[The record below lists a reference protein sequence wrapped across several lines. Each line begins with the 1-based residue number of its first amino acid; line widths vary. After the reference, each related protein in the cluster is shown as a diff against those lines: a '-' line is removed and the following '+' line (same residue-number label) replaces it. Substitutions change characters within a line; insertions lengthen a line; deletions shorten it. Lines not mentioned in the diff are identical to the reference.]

1 MSTAGNHRV
10 YDNRVKPQLKQVPT
24 GFGLNVPTSMQ
35 NKYALY
41 NFRGMYGNLLDDI
54 YDNYYDMPNN
64 PLMGGDVAQTITISK
79 LIEFFQQYYPKIAYS
94 AREFI
99 YLKHFEKIEL
109 NQLITLRRF
118 AQPINDNIF
127 DLVVRDSKGQT
138 GSDSHIAGVTA
149 CTYFGE
155 STENKLEDLLKFTFG
170 LKWKELKSQ
179 LETVESTD
187 GGMTSQP
194 WYDKIGGNDKIG
206 GIGRAAADTM
216 AGLDAKTKF
225 SRTQYADGSDRF
237 GTTYANFVIGPVNVI
252 NETMIRDTGLHF
264 SNDITLNFNYELKSL
279 NYVNPKIAMIDII
292 SNMLTMTTNN
302 AQFYGGGQRYYG
314 AQGYVAKQFGDINK
328 LRAGDFGGYSASVLG
343 DVKQGMTN
351 VFGNGSGGFDLGS
364 FIDGV
369 KSIGKNYLG
378 NMLGGFLGGKV
389 GSLQGV
395 KATQALISAEP
406 TGDWHVTI
414 GNPLN
419 PITMMGNMYC
429 DSAEMILGNG
439 LGYDDFP
446 MEATFKVALK
456 HGKPRD
462 KGDIENMF
470 NAGRGRIYVSA
481 EGDQDLLNLAG
492 ADVPTYGSV
501 KAGKNKFESTQSAN
515 LIKTTSPATNLKAG
529 NAVDSDVT
537 SEYVSSVVSMIIDS

>member
-1 MSTAGNHRV
+1 MSIDNNHRI
-10 YDNRVKPQLKQVPT
+10 YDTRVKPQIKQVPT
-24 GFGLNVPTSMQ
+24 GFGLKVPTSMQ

-64 PLMGGDVAQTITISK
+64 PLMGGDTAQTITLSK

-99 YLKHFEKIEL
+99 YLKQYEKIEL

-127 DLVVRDSKGQT
+127 DLIARDAKGQT

-155 STENKLEDLLKFTFG
+155 STENKLEELLKFTYG

-179 LETVESTD
+179 LETVESSD

-194 WYDKIGGNDKIG
+194 WYDKMGGG
-206 GIGRAAADTM
+206 GKAAADTL
-216 AGLDAKTKF
+216 AGLNSKTKF
-225 SRTQYADGSDRF
+225 SRQQYADGSDRF
-237 GTTYANFVIGPVNVI
+237 GSTYANFVIGPVNVI
-252 NETMIRDTGLHF
+252 NETMIRETGLHF
-264 SNDITLNFNYELKSL
+264 SNDFTLNFNYELKSL

-314 AQGYVAKQFGDINK
+314 AQGYVSKQFGDINK
-328 LRAGDFGGYSASVLG
+328 LRAGDFGGYSASVLS

-351 VFGNGSGGFDLGS
+351 VFGNGSGGFDL
-364 FIDGV
+364 
-369 KSIGKNYLG
+369 KSLISGAGAIGKNFLG
-378 NMLGGFLGGKV
+378 NMLGGFLGSQV

-429 DSAEMILGNG
+429 DSVEMILGNG

-446 MEATFKVALK
+446 MEAAFKVGLK

-515 LIKTTSPATNLKAG
+515 LTKASSPVSNLKAVTG
-529 NAVDSDVT
+529 VNNDVT